1 MLQKSKSSKFLKL
14 KYLLLVPIVCSMLVY
29 SSCTQETKAQNQTAE
44 IAETKTDSKSKII
57 ANIEALIE
65 SIAEKGNIT
74 EEEEMALKEL
84 IVLTDGNKLENPY
97 FEDVKDNISLHF
109 GIIQKVPT
117 YPGCAGDNEELKKC
131 FSKTNCDSP
140 AFWQTYLHDPASITM
155 EGILLFNKHLLFL
168 LTVIILFV
176 GWLLF
181 STIYYYVEFNNAHS
195 SKFIH
200 SKELEIVW
208 TSVPA
213 LILLILSTPSFTLLY
228 AMDEIAEPELSLKIL
243 GHQWFWSYEI
253 SDFNSCQ
260 KQEQSLKYVCYMMV
274 LDGLPKTKQ
283 GYFRLLET
291 NKRVIL
297 PTNTH
302 LRLLVT
308 AADVL
313 HSWTV
318 PSFGLKVDACPG
330 RLNQLNLFIKRVGV
344 FFGQCSEI
352 CGVNHGFMPI
362 VVVSLPTLQFHHY
375 IMTKLELG

>member
-1 MLQKSKSSKFLKL
+1 MMTL
-14 KYLLLVPIVCSMLVY
+14 
-29 SSCTQETKAQNQTAE
+29 AQFQWPE
-44 IAETKTDSKSKII
+44 
-57 ANIEALIE
+57 
-65 SIAEKGNIT
+65 
-74 EEEEMALKEL
+74 
-84 IVLTDGNKLENPY
+84 
-97 FEDVKDNISLHF
+97 
-109 GIIQKVPT
+109 
-117 YPGCAGDNEELKKC
+117 
-131 FSKTNCDSP
+131 
-140 AFWQTYLHDPASITM
+140 FWQPILGEPASITM
-155 EGILLFNKHLLFL
+155 EGILIFNKHLLFL
-168 LTVIILFV
+168 LTVIILV
-176 GWLLF
+176 VAWIVAYTL
-181 STIYYYVEFNNAHS
+181 YYFFEFNNKYE
-195 SKFIH
+195 SKFVH
-200 SKELEIVW
+200 STELEIVW
-208 TSVPA
+208 TTIPA
-213 LILLILSTPSFTLLY
+213 IILLILAVPSFSLLY
-228 AMDEIAEPELSLKIL
+228 AMDEIAEPEITLKVL

-313 HSWTV
+313 HSWTI

-330 RLNQLNLFIKRVGV
+330 RLNQINLFIKRVGV

-362 VVVSLPTLQFHHY
+362 AVVALPTLQFHY
-375 IMTKLELG
+375 YVMTKLELG